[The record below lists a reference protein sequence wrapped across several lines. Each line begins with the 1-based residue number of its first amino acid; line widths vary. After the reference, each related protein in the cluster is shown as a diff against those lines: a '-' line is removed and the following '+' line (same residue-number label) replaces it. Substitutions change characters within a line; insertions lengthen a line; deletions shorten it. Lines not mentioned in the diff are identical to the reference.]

1 MEASCD
7 CQPEHCR
14 AQAFSKS
21 MSMRRLQQILTGE
34 TAVAELLTRRQHE
47 LALEARVKQALP
59 PSLAAQV
66 TVADGRPPELALL
79 ATSGAAAALLRHR
92 APDLLR
98 ALMQEGKEFTGIRVR
113 VQARPPAR
121 PAPKPAIKQID
132 ESSAV
137 ALEVAAAG
145 LGDSPLAAAMVR
157 LAARARESA
166 SEIGEDAPHRVID
179 KYRKQ

>member
-1 MEASCD
+1 MEASRV

-14 AQAFSKS
+14 AQANSKS
-21 MSMRRLQQILTGE
+21 MSMRRLQQILTDE
-34 TAVAELLTRRQHE
+34 TAVAELLKRRQHE

-59 PSLAAQV
+59 PTLAAQV

-79 ATSGAAAALLRHR
+79 ATSGAAAALLRQR

-113 VQARPPAR
+113 VQARRAGG

-137 ALEVAAAG
+137 ALEAAAAE
-145 LGDSPLAAAMVR
+145 LGNSPLAAAMVR

-166 SEIGEDAPHRVID
+166 SKISEDAPYGVID